1 MDKQLKIK
9 IIAGMIV
16 LISLFC
22 FVYLNTRNS
31 EISEAE
37 TVELKTNVDK
47 ASDTAHENQDSPQI
61 FKSGV
66 VFLIKALILSDK

>member
-47 ASDTAHENQDSPQI
+47 ASDTAHENQEAPQI
-61 FKSGV
+61 FKAGV
-66 VFLIKALILSDK
+66 VFLIKALVLSNK